1 MGGLIIKYPDQHNN
15 GEYYWIGEDALAK
28 DTEDIHYFAELDI
41 IDKIK
46 ENKEGYFDFNKNLID
61 IGACF
66 GGYSMLLDFK
76 HNYCFEPNKKYMC
89 LMYTNMYIKDKVNNT
104 DVYNCCLSDTES
116 VIKYNG
122 FCCEGC
128 NSSDESR
135 TDLYGEMHNMQAKT
149 LDSFNILNVGFIK
162 IDIEGFEEKALR
174 GGVGTIIRNN
184 YPPILFEC
192 WDVGYYGMTQ
202 ERRDSLFNFLKE
214 LGYEILEY
222 WGDFETHLAIHK

>member
-1 MGGLIIKYPDQHNN
+1 MAGMTFKYPYEHLDN
-15 GEYYWIGEDALAK
+15 EYYWINEDALAK
-28 DTEDIHYFAELDI
+28 DNCDINYFPEIGI
-41 IDKIK
+41 INKIK
-46 ENKEGYFDFNKNLID
+46 ENKEGYFDFNKSLID
-61 IGACF
+61 IGACY

-76 HNYCFEPNKKYMC
+76 HNYCFEPSKRFMC
-89 LMYTNMYIKDKVNNT
+89 LLYTNMYIKDKINNT

-116 VIKYNG
+116 IVRYNG
-122 FCCEGC
+122 FCCEGS
-128 NSSDESR
+128 NSPDELR
-135 TDLYGEMHNMQAKT
+135 FDIYGEMHDTQAKI
-149 LDSFNILNVGFIK
+149 LDSFDINNVGFIK

-202 ERRDSLFNFLKE
+202 EKRDSLFGFLNG
-214 LGYEILEY
+214 LGYEIIEC